1 MRKILKLT
9 DVNSEEVE
17 KYGKIVRTSR
27 MGKSLQ
33 EVMIDHVED
42 LKKLLGSDNYIFSI
56 DSDGDV
62 TSITTY
68 IVKPE

>member
-9 DVNSEEVE
+9 DVNSEEFE
-17 KYGKIVRTSR
+17 KHGKIVKTSR

-42 LKKLLGSDNYIFSI
+42 LKKLFGSDSYFFL
-56 DSDGDV
+56 
-62 TSITTY
+62 
-68 IVKPE
+68 